1 MRIVWYTQKTKQ
13 IKNAMKFNTFV
24 NRNLLDSKSM
34 LIANH
39 VSLHYV
45 VTLHAIVMGLVIHG
59 RLRVSPNRLNV

>member
-1 MRIVWYTQKTKQ
+1 
-13 IKNAMKFNTFV
+13 MKFNTFV